1 MIACA
6 TSCATHG
13 LAGVPIR
20 VEADI
25 ANGLPNF
32 TIVGLTDRAIQEAR
46 ERVRSAVR
54 NAAFT
59 FPAQR
64 ITVNL
69 APAEVPKEG
78 TGFDLAI
85 AVAVLAAD
93 GKVGASDGTALVA
106 ELALDGSLRPVTGV
120 LPMARSL
127 AAGGVRRL
135 IVAMANADEAALV
148 DGLAVLPA
156 GSLREVVDH
165 LTCGPSLQRRGAPA
179 LLPGDSPP
187 DVDLAAVR
195 GQRAAK
201 RALEIAAAGGH
212 NVLMVGPPGAG
223 KTMLA
228 GAFPWLLPDLRPEE
242 ALEVAALYSLR
253 GTLGERGATS
263 LRPPLRAPH
272 HSISRAGL
280 VGGGAGIA
288 LPGEISLAH
297 RGVLFMDELCEF
309 PRAHLEALRQPLE
322 QRLVTVV
329 RARAAVT
336 YPAHFMLVAAA
347 NPCPCGHLGDDRP
360 CRCSPRQLLE
370 YESRLSGPIRDR
382 VDLTVSVP
390 RQRCADLFDDGREE
404 ASLAVRGRVAEA
416 RRRQLQR
423 GGGLNASLH
432 GAQLRAHCHLPA
444 AGRRLLT
451 RSGERLGLSARGLF
465 RVLRVARTIADLAG
479 DDAVGEAALTEALR
493 YRVPRDG

>member
-1 MIACA
+1 MIASA
-6 TSCATHG
+6 ISCAAQG
-13 LAGVPIR
+13 CGGFPIR

-25 ANGLPNF
+25 ANGLPSF

-54 NAAFT
+54 NSAFT

-64 ITVNL
+64 VTVNL

-85 AVAVLAAD
+85 AVAVLAAA
-93 GKVGASDGTALVA
+93 GVVAGSDGTALVA

-120 LPMARSL
+120 LPMTRCL
-127 AAGGVRRL
+127 AAHGVRRL
-135 IVAMANADEAALV
+135 IVAPANADEAALV
-148 DGLAVLPA
+148 EGMAVSPA
-156 GSLREVVDH
+156 ASLRDVIGH
-165 LTCGPSLQRRGAPA
+165 LTCGPSLERRRPPA
-179 LLPGDSPP
+179 LLPDQGPP

-228 GAFPWLLPDLRPEE
+228 RAFPWLLPELLPEE
-242 ALEVAALYSLR
+242 ALEVAAVYSLR
-253 GTLGERGATS
+253 GALRERPPAS

-272 HSISRAGL
+272 HSVSRAGL
-280 VGGGAGIA
+280 VGGGSGIA

-322 QRLVTVV
+322 QRVVTVV

-336 YPAHFMLVAAA
+336 FPAHFMLVAAA
-347 NPCPCGHLGDDRP
+347 NPCPCGHLGDEQP
-360 CRCSPRQLLE
+360 CRCSPAQLAA

-382 VDLTVSVP
+382 IDLTVSVP
-390 RQRCADLFDDGREE
+390 RQRCADLFDDGGEE
-404 ASLAVRGRVAEA
+404 TSSVVRRRVGDA
-416 RRRQLQR
+416 RRRQMAR
-423 GGGLNASLH
+423 SGGLNASLQP
-432 GAQLRAHCHLPA
+432 AQLRAHCRLPA
-444 AGRRLLT
+444 SGRRLLT
-451 RSGERLGLSARGLF
+451 RSGERLGLSARGFF

-479 DDAVGEAALTEALR
+479 EDAVTETALTEALR
-493 YRVPRDG
+493 YRAPRDA